1 MPGRASPP
9 GEASPHGLA
18 RIVPAPVLVLF
29 STLSIAL
36 GSGYAVPLID
46 RVGAVPAA
54 WLRIGLGSLM
64 LSIVRP
70 FWRSRVDRRA
80 WHAAILL
87 GVALAVTNTCFYFAI
102 DRIPLG
108 VAVAL
113 EFWGPLAL
121 GVLGSRRLLDLAW
134 VALAGG
140 GIFIL
145 TGGQLG
151 ADDVLGVAFALASG
165 GFWAIYIVAGARLG
179 RAWPDGRGLGAAM
192 VVAAVLAAGPAII
205 LGGSQML
212 QVEVLLA
219 GLLVALLGSVIP
231 YTLQMAALRS
241 MSPGVFGVLMSLDPA
256 LSSIVGLL
264 LLGQVLEPVEMAGI
278 GMVVVAS
285 IGVSLASRRQPDV
298 GEELAFGT
306 GGE

>member
-1 MPGRASPP
+1 MSERASP
-9 GEASPHGLA
+9 SRLA
-18 RIVPAPVLVLF
+18 RIVPAPLLVFF
-29 STLSIAL
+29 STISIAV

-46 RVGAVPAA
+46 RVGAVPAV
-54 WLRIGLGSLM
+54 WLRIAIGSIVLA
-64 LSIVRP
+64 IVRP
-70 FWRSRVDRRA
+70 FWRSRPDGRA
-80 WHAAILL
+80 WRAAILL
-87 GVALAVTNTCFYFAI
+87 GVSLAVMNTCFYLAI

-134 VALAGG
+134 VALAAG

-165 GFWAIYIVAGARLG
+165 GCWAVYILAGARLG

-192 VVAAVLAAGPAII
+192 VVAAVLAAGPAIV
-205 LGGSQML
+205 LGGSRML

-285 IGVSLASRRQPDV
+285 IGVSLASRRRPDA